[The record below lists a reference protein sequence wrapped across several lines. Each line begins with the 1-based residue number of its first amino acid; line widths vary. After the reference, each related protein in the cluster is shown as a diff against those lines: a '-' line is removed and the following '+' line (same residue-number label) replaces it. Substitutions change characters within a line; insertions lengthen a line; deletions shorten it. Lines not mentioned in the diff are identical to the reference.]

1 MIPGIRDWNSQTAY
15 REPLLLSSKSCRVHR
30 KELTLPQLL
39 GLKLMYDGE
48 FKNKASGTQPP
59 GSPLCDA
66 ICRTRGGAVHLA
78 PSWEQNQAWIQS
90 SSSLALSQQL
100 WPSLRCTQGTKS
112 TQTHLW
118 HQCLWVYQSLVAL
131 SDPRRGKAPVHAL
144 LARELLPQMLYS
156 HRAVHRS
163 PISLRPSW
171 HQLTLNY
178 KVAQATTTMKGAST
192 LQIIFTTWEPAS
204 MVMKSNPH

>member
-1 MIPGIRDWNSQTAY
+1 MIPGIRDWNSQTGY

-39 GLKLMYDGE
+39 GLKLMHGGE
-48 FKNKASGTQPP
+48 FKNKAGGAQPP

-66 ICRTRGGAVHLA
+66 ICRTRGGVVHLA

-90 SSSLALSQQL
+90 SSSLALSEQL

-131 SDPRRGKAPVHAL
+131 SDPRRGKAPSACT
-144 LARELLPQMLYS
+144 AGKGTAPTDALLPQGSAQKS
-156 HRAVHRS
+156 HQPQA
-163 PISLRPSW
+163 
-171 HQLTLNY
+171 QLT
-178 KVAQATTTMKGAST
+178 
-192 LQIIFTTWEPAS
+192 PA
-204 MVMKSNPH
+204 NT